1 MAINFPHRTVF
12 AVFHR
17 FWIIMFLFSLVSG
30 YFFFVSSLISEVYF
44 LAYLKKQNS
53 IDNFF
58 LSLPNTN
65 LSILSLKNL
74 FWQRLYKFDI
84 EKILS
89 VSIRV
94 WFHTAEIIMTS
105 LSLKIFNV
113 KYQVSCFPDGSEV
126 KASTCNGETWVQSLG
141 REDPLEKEIATHSSI
156 LAWRIPQMEEPG
168 GLQSTRSQRVRHD

>member
-1 MAINFPHRTVF
+1 MMISKIIHVSNLVF
-12 AVFHR
+12 
-17 FWIIMFLFSLVSG
+17 
-30 YFFFVSSLISEVYF
+30 
-44 LAYLKKQNS
+44 AYLKKQNS

-168 GLQSTRSQRVRHD
+168 RLQSMGSQESDTTQRLNHHHNT